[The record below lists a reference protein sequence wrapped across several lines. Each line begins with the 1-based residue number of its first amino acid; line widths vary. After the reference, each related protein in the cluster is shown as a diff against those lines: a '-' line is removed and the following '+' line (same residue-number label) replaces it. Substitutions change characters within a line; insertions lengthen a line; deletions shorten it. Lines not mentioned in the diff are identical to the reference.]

1 MGREQSE
8 KLNTSPSR
16 GSGYQVIN
24 DLFDRQQDFIVVGL
38 CGKTGS
44 GVSTTAEILNKEF
57 EELHL
62 NAEPPAAGTDYERH
76 EYRLLYNYAKKNWN
90 CFYLVK
96 TRALITARVLGKT
109 ADEFTQFLCELVNAD
124 KSGKAE
130 ESKNTIKQIVE
141 NELYNAKMTFEINTQ
156 FKRTEKDFPN
166 TGIKTDEFFG
176 IGKNPLDDY
185 DAILLNPKA
194 EREERSIVDL
204 TSLQGNS
211 YKVDLT
217 GAEESGE
224 HTAIYIHV
232 EDATSGRISITNHDL
247 YSLFHYYQRSRERK
261 KGNIN
266 SLYYWILEEYIYHFL
281 PEQTRKFWEKMS
293 EKVPDFDK
301 KETVA
306 MQLLGNNLR
315 ISNEPL
321 DKDQDGK
328 YYNLKEDAYV
338 TIARDLN
345 HSIKILRAYM
355 TKKAELA
362 SRGAES
368 ADEKVHIRAL
378 AVIDS
383 IKNPFESMY
392 LKQRYSNYYLMGVY
406 TDEKQR
412 QERLLNNKK
421 IAVEDI
427 RAIDRVEQLKKF
439 KKEYDDYKNKISQNK
454 TNNGEPHTGEESKI
468 LPRLFQRIL
477 DQKLEQVL
485 PFIIQNVSSC
495 LESADIFINNSK
507 DNSAHLNLKCTL
519 VRYISLMMYPGLV
532 LPTRLEHCMQ
542 VAYASKANSGC
553 ISRQVGA
560 VVTDNEYEILSLGG
574 NQQPREQLPC
584 LYRDVCE
591 LHALYDPDGY
601 SDYENA
607 DEGKDSFQ
615 KAVEPLAEEYNR
627 EDCTLKACGR
637 GACYCFKDLYNK
649 IKNEKN
655 QVHTRALHAEETAFL
670 NLSGDDKSRAKG
682 GYLFTTSSPCVLCAK
697 KARYLNISKIYYV
710 DPYPDISYD
719 HVLCAGPRASR
730 PEFVL
735 FTGAIGTAYTRLFTP
750 LLAIKDERELWIGH
764 KIGETESGKKPQK
777 EENQQN
783 GKESDEESA
792 GEHT

>member
-1 MGREQSE
+1 M
-8 KLNTSPSR
+8 
-16 GSGYQVIN
+16 
-24 DLFDRQQDFIVVGL
+24 
-38 CGKTGS
+38 
-44 GVSTTAEILNKEF
+44 KE
-57 EELHL
+57 
-62 NAEPPAAGTDYERH
+62 N
-76 EYRLLYNYAKKNWN
+76 
-90 CFYLVK
+90 
-96 TRALITARVLGKT
+96 
-109 ADEFTQFLCELVNAD
+109 
-124 KSGKAE
+124 
-130 ESKNTIKQIVE
+130 
-141 NELYNAKMTFEINTQ
+141 
-156 FKRTEKDFPN
+156 
-166 TGIKTDEFFG
+166 
-176 IGKNPLDDY
+176 
-185 DAILLNPKA
+185 
-194 EREERSIVDL
+194 
-204 TSLQGNS
+204 
-211 YKVDLT
+211 
-217 GAEESGE
+217 
-224 HTAIYIHV
+224 
-232 EDATSGRISITNHDL
+232 
-247 YSLFHYYQRSRERK
+247 
-261 KGNIN
+261 
-266 SLYYWILEEYIYHFL
+266 
-281 PEQTRKFWEKMS
+281 
-293 EKVPDFDK
+293 
-301 KETVA
+301 
-306 MQLLGNNLR
+306 
-315 ISNEPL
+315 
-321 DKDQDGK
+321 
-328 YYNLKEDAYV
+328 AYV

-355 TKKAELA
+355 TKKAELTGREA
-362 SRGAES
+362 KS
-368 ADEKVHIRAL
+368 ADEKIHIRAL

-439 KKEYDDYKNKISQNK
+439 KKEYDDYKNKIPPNK
-454 TNNGEPHTGEESKI
+454 TINGEPHTGEESKI

-507 DNSAHLNLKCTL
+507 DNSAHLNLKYTL

-542 VAYASKANSGC
+542 VAYAGKANSGC

-560 VVTDNEYEILSLGG
+560 VVTDNEYEILSLGW

-649 IKNEKN
+649 IKKEKN